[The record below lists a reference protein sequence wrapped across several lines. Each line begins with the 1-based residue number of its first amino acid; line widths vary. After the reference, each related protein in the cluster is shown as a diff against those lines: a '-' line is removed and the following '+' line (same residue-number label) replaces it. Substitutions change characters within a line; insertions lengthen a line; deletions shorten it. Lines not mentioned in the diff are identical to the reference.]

1 MDQPTKRNATKSMA
15 VIIIIAV
22 LLVDQLSKIWVKT
35 HMHLHECIDITGW
48 FKILFV
54 ENNGMAYGMEII
66 GGKLVLSLFRIVAI
80 SALAYYLHREVG
92 RNVNKLYIACVA
104 MVLAGA
110 VGNLIDSVLY
120 GMIFNAA
127 SPFYVSYFVPFGEGY
142 APMLMGKVVDMLH
155 FPLIVTTYPEWM
167 PWVGGN
173 EFVFFSPVFNV
184 ADASISVGF
193 VMALLFCRDEIAKI
207 SLFKPKDKEN
217 ELSQNQDDEKK

>member
-1 MDQPTKRNATKSMA
+1 MNKESNRISTKGMA
-15 VIIIIAV
+15 MIIIIAV
-22 LLVDQLSKIWVKT
+22 LLVDQLTKIWVKT

-54 ENNGMAYGMEII
+54 ENNGMAYGMELL

-80 SALAYYLHREVG
+80 SVLAYYLYKEVK
-92 RNVNKLYIACVA
+92 RNANRLYVACVA
-104 MVLAGA
+104 MVWAGA
-110 VGNLIDSVLY
+110 VGNLIDSVFY

-127 SPFYVSYFVPFGEGY
+127 SPFYVSYFVPFGQGY
-142 APMLMGKVVDMLH
+142 APMLMCKVVDMLH
-155 FPLIVTTYPEWM
+155 FPLIETHYPEWV

-184 ADASISVGF
+184 ADACISVGF

-207 SLFKPKDKEN
+207 SLFKHVDDNNHSQTKDK
-217 ELSQNQDDEKK
+217 

>member
-1 MDQPTKRNATKSMA
+1 M
-15 VIIIIAV
+15 IIIIAV
-22 LLVDQLSKIWVKT
+22 LLVDQLTKIWVKT

-54 ENNGMAYGMEII
+54 ENNGMAYGMELL

-80 SALAYYLHREVG
+80 SVLAYYLYKEVK
-92 RNVNKLYIACVA
+92 RNANRLYVACVA
-104 MVLAGA
+104 MVWAGA
-110 VGNLIDSVLY
+110 VGNLIDSVFY
-120 GMIFNAA
+120 GMIFNAS
-127 SPFYVSYFVPFGEGY
+127 SPFYVSYFVPFGQGY

-155 FPLIVTTYPEWM
+155 FPLIETHYPEWV

-184 ADASISVGF
+184 ADACISVGF

-207 SLFKPKDKEN
+207 SLFKHVDDNNHSQTKDK
-217 ELSQNQDDEKK
+217 

>member
-1 MDQPTKRNATKSMA
+1 MNKESNRISSKGMA
-15 VIIIIAV
+15 MIIIIAV
-22 LLVDQLSKIWVKT
+22 LLVDQLTKIWVKT

-54 ENNGMAYGMEII
+54 ENNGMAYGMELL

-80 SALAYYLHREVG
+80 SVLAYYLYKEVK
-92 RNVNKLYIACVA
+92 RNANRLYVACVA
-104 MVLAGA
+104 MVWAGA
-110 VGNLIDSVLY
+110 VGNLIDSVFY
-120 GMIFNAA
+120 GMIFNAS
-127 SPFYVSYFVPFGEGY
+127 SPFYVSYFVPFGQGY

-155 FPLIVTTYPEWM
+155 FPLIETHYPEWV

-184 ADASISVGF
+184 ADACISVGF

-207 SLFKPKDKEN
+207 SLFKHVDDNNHSQTKDK
-217 ELSQNQDDEKK
+217 

>member
-1 MDQPTKRNATKSMA
+1 MNKKSNRISTKGMA
-15 VIIIIAV
+15 MIIIIAV
-22 LLVDQLSKIWVKT
+22 LLVDQLTKIWVKT

-54 ENNGMAYGMEII
+54 ENNGMAYGMELL
-66 GGKLVLSLFRIVAI
+66 GGKLVLSLFRIAAI
-80 SALAYYLHREVG
+80 SVLAYYLYKEVK
-92 RNVNKLYIACVA
+92 RNANRLYVACVA
-104 MVLAGA
+104 MVWAGA
-110 VGNLIDSVLY
+110 VGNLIDSVFY

-127 SPFYVSYFVPFGEGY
+127 SPFYVSYFVPFGQGY

-155 FPLIVTTYPEWM
+155 FPLIETHYPEWV

-184 ADASISVGF
+184 ADACISVGF

-207 SLFKPKDKEN
+207 SLFKHVDDNNRSQTKDK
-217 ELSQNQDDEKK
+217 